1 MRCRDAVRYAGG
13 TDKERITISG
23 IVGMRTDVALG
34 VSTGHI
40 RFGIAQNQLHIVA
53 GRRVS
58 PPYRIPPCRISS
70 IQDPLRTG
78 SPPYQIPS
86 IQALG
91 EIPVALSSIPVA
103 LN

>member
-23 IVGMRTDVALG
+23 TVSMRTDVALG
-34 VSTGHI
+34 VSTGYI
-40 RFGIAQNQLHIVA
+40 RFVIAQNQVHIVA

-70 IQDPLRTG
+70 HPISSIQDPLRTG
-78 SPPYQIPS
+78 SPLYQIPS
-86 IQALG
+86 I
-91 EIPVALSSIPVA
+91 
-103 LN
+103 